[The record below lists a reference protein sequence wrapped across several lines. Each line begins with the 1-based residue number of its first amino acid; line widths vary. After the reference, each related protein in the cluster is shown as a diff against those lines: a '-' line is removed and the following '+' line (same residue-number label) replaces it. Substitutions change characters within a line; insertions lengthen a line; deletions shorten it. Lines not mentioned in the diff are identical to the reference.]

1 MIRALKKGF
10 GFIRMQT
17 LEGEPTPSDI
27 YFDYAEQDAARI
39 KRVQPGAKVSFN
51 LNFGPKRMVRAY
63 GVALDEVI
71 AHGDS
76 RNVPAALSLQKLGL
90 PEGFKG
96 REPKKLMGPFAWGQE
111 SINAWQKKKEK
122 RRALSRIYY
131 KTHDSEGFP
140 LASNSATPP
149 PHLPL
154 TKEQVSAER
163 IRRRAAQRAARR
175 ASVLQPAA
183 GVGGAAEGGSEGG
196 GGGMAAA
203 AAAAAARGDGG
214 GGGLGGGSGTPL
226 PEGWE
231 RRVDASGAEFTCFPS
246 TQVQILTPEGC
257 CRAGL
262 LHRLED
268 TNVDVGASSR

>member
-1 MIRALKKGF
+1 MSSRPNPALLRLGERKGVIRALKKGF

-39 KRVQPGAKVSFN
+39 KRVQPGAKVFFN
-51 LNFGPKRMVRAY
+51 LNFGPKRMLRAY
-63 GVALDEVI
+63 GVALDEVR

-76 RNVPAALSLQKLGL
+76 RNVPAALALQKLGL

-140 LASNSATPP
+140 LASASNSATPP

-163 IRRRAAQRAARR
+163 LRRRAAQRAARR
-175 ASVLQPAA
+175 ASVLLPAA
-183 GVGGAAEGGSEGG
+183 GVGSATEGGSEGG
-196 GGGMAAA
+196 GGGVAAA
-203 AAAAAARGDGG
+203 AAAAAAASGDGS
-214 GGGLGGGSGTPL
+214 GLGGGSGTPL

-231 RRVDASGAEFTCFPS
+231 RRVDASGAEFNRN
-246 TQVQILTPEGC
+246 I
-257 CRAGL
+257 
-262 LHRLED
+262 
-268 TNVDVGASSR
+268 